1 MEKVV
6 GQRLAM
12 LKDRAFERRKRRVE
26 FAKKFQKWLSVVPM
40 DRLIKWYMDVDGNEM
55 CIKPGTFFNQIPP
68 EAGSSQRFCLYY
80 RGCSHLQ
87 IVRWKTKKNQCSFG
101 KRRAHSRVSVNGTRV
116 F

>member
-26 FAKKFQKWLSVVPM
+26 FTKKFQKWLSVVPV

-55 CIKPGTFFNQIPP
+55 CIRQNVFFKEIPP
-68 EAGSSQRFCLYY
+68 EAVLEFRQMTNEYCGVETTVVDQTVKVDTGCITIMFCDKAED
-80 RGCSHLQ
+80 
-87 IVRWKTKKNQCSFG
+87 IMENV
-101 KRRAHSRVSVNGTRV
+101 
-116 F
+116 